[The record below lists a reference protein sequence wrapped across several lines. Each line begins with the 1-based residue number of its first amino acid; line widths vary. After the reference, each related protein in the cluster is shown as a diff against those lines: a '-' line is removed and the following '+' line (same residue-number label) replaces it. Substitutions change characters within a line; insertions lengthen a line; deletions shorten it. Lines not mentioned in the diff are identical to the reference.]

1 MNLLNGGTYQ
11 RHIEGES
18 WLLINDLLD
27 KALVGEAD
35 PVQSMLDAGEEV
47 NRMLARWQEQLDK
60 GDVSR

>member
-1 MNLLNGGTYQ
+1 MNLLNGDTYQ

-27 KALVGEAD
+27 NALVGEAD
-35 PVQSMLDAGEEV
+35 PVQSMLDAAEKV

-60 GDVSR
+60 GDVPR